1 MPQSITKKIG
11 EKLGRILNH
20 FFTLS
25 GIMKSKRKMTSI
37 FAISA
42 FAAIFAVAGFAEIP
56 QSEAALNL
64 NYKVTLTN
72 ITPGQPIT
80 PPVLVT
86 HNKDVS
92 IFTVGEESSFE
103 LSQLAENGNF
113 DPLVEKLSGMAG
125 VGQIVTGE
133 APLVPANDP
142 GETDLAYTETFMI
155 SAEANARYL
164 SFASMLVCT
173 NDGFAG
179 VDTTWLPHK
188 TKTIY
193 AKSYDART
201 EMNTEDFADMVP
213 PCQGAIGVSSGE
225 EGTGASDPTISE
237 DGIVIPHPGIAGGE
251 DLLPSVHGWDGPV
264 VKIQIERMK

>member
-1 MPQSITKKIG
+1 MNTKQ
-11 EKLGRILNH
+11 KL
-20 FFTLS
+20 
-25 GIMKSKRKMTSI
+25 TSV
-37 FAISA
+37 FAILA
-42 FAAIFAVAGFAEIP
+42 LFAAAGFAEIP

-64 NYKVTLTN
+64 NYKVTVTN

-80 PPVLVT
+80 PPLLVT

-92 IFTVGEESSFE
+92 IFNVGEESSYE

-113 DPLVEKLSGMAG
+113 EPLVEKLSGMAG
-125 VGQIVTGE
+125 VGQVVTGD

-142 GETDLAYTETFMI
+142 GETGLAFTETFMI
-155 SAEANARYL
+155 SADPGTRYL

-179 VDTTWLPHK
+179 IDTIWLPHK
-188 TKTIY
+188 EKTVY

-201 EMNTEDFADMVP
+201 EMNTEDFANIVP

-225 EGTGASDPTISE
+225 EGTGVSDPSISE
-237 DGIVIPHPGIAGGE
+237 DGIVIPHPGLVGGE

-264 VKIQIERMK
+264 VKIEIERIK